1 MIFYVNIQYGIGEC
15 QDEAFNE
22 LKKKHL
28 ISNPIL
34 ALYDPNRDIKINA
47 DASSYGIG
55 GVVLQK
61 QDDNE
66 WKPIS
71 YISRALTDTDTRD

>member
-1 MIFYVNIQYGIGEC
+1 MIFYVKIQYGIGER
-15 QDEAFNE
+15 QNEAFNE
-22 LKKKHL
+22 LKKCL
-28 ISNPIL
+28 ISDPIL
-34 ALYDPNRDIKINA
+34 ALYNPDREIKINA

-55 GVVLQK
+55 GVVLQE